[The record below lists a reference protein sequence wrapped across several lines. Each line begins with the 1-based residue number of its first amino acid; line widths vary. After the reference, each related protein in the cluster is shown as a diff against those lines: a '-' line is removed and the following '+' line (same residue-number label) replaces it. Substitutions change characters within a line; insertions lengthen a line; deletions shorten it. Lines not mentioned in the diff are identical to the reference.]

1 MELGD
6 QEAKKRLALKPGS
19 EYHYPRQ
26 TLKSGDTY
34 LHTVPK
40 YYPHLYG
47 EKEGGGTQVLVL
59 TGVPYENLDL
69 PKLDDLS
76 TGARSEHVQHT
87 LYKGMMLPLAVLAGL
102 TVLVRRNTKND
113 HHDGGDDH
121 ES

>member
-1 MELGD
+1 MA
-6 QEAKKRLALKPGS
+6 EAKKRLALKPGS

-76 TGARSEHVQHT
+76 TGARSENIQHT

>member
-1 MELGD
+1 MA
-6 QEAKKRLALKPGS
+6 EAKKRLALKPGS

-76 TGARSEHVQHT
+76 TGARSENIQHT
-87 LYKGMMLPLAVLAGL
+87 LYKGMITSAEPLYQRAGGRERNLPSDAA
-102 TVLVRRNTKND
+102 RHR
-113 HHDGGDDH
+113 HY
-121 ES
+121 